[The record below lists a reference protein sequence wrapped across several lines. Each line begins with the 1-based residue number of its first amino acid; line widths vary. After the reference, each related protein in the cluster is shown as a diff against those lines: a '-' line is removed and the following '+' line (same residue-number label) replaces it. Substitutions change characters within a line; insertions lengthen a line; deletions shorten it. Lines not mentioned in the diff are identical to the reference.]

1 VVIGFDYTE
10 RIDPKALL
18 AAGCRVVFRYLS
30 RPGWPKNLTK
40 AEADGLLAAGIAIV
54 LNYETSATFMLGG
67 YGAGQACARSARAQ
81 AAALGAPAT
90 ARIYYSADFDATA
103 AQASIVMAFLQG
115 AASVDGADEVDAY
128 GGLRIAQAAGAAG
141 MRPWQTVAW
150 SGGRW
155 DPRDVARQTGE
166 QRVVGG
172 VRVDVNEIADEDFG
186 ALGAWIGGDMELTD
200 EVPVSAG
207 FAQRYPD
214 AVPDGFAAN
223 ARISVETL
231 LLGGAIRAANNEH
244 LLAKLAADIEA
255 LTARVAQPP
264 AIDVK
269 ALAAAL
275 APLLAKG
282 ASADQIASAVVSH
295 LGAAIIAGSSSTLAE
310 NLSGL
315 IRSGQLTAGGV

>member
-128 GGLRIAQAAGAAG
+128 GGLRIAQAARRGWDAA
-141 MRPWQTVAW
+141 VAD
-150 SGGRW
+150 G
-155 DPRDVARQTGE
+155 
-166 QRVVGG
+166 RVV
-172 VRVDVNEIADEDFG
+172 RR
-186 ALGAWIGGDMELTD
+186 
-200 EVPVSAG
+200 PVGSAG
-207 FAQRYPD
+207 RGPA
-214 AVPDGFAAN
+214 DG
-223 ARISVETL
+223 
-231 LLGGAIRAANNEH
+231 RAACRRRR
-244 LLAKLAADIEA
+244 
-255 LTARVAQPP
+255 ARRRER
-264 AIDVK
+264 DR
-269 ALAAAL
+269 
-275 APLLAKG
+275 G
-282 ASADQIASAVVSH
+282 
-295 LGAAIIAGSSSTLAE
+295 
-310 NLSGL
+310 
-315 IRSGQLTAGGV
+315 